1 MVVAWA
7 WTAFAVGACRPPEP
21 TPTQNTDLGT
31 DNDILLPTPAA
42 WHDKSIAKGQA
53 EWKPFRKPS
62 DTATADA
69 AGGATGKGATDSA
82 SAEGTVEK
90 EIRDLIDE
98 FNKLVK
104 DGKYSE
110 ASDYLTED
118 QAAIMEKAIEVLP
131 AFDRKLKEIAAAV
144 PGTAES
150 VARFSKRL
158 SLSWTFALDVKDIKA
173 NGANEGVGTLFDP
186 DAPADGPVEEVRF
199 HKGTEGDWFIE
210 VPHLTVLARILT
222 KFQTAMEEFDLFLAA
237 VKSGSL
243 SGAALDQKVTAIN
256 GLLERWAGP
265 DETPSPSDA
274 KPTDA
279 AAEEPD
285 SKPPPEEPPPKPKKK
300 PAPGG

>member
-1 MVVAWA
+1 MAWA

-21 TPTQNTDLGT
+21 TPSQNTDLGA
-31 DNDILLPTPAA
+31 DNEILLPTPAA
-42 WHDKSIAKGQA
+42 WHDKSVAKGQA
-53 EWKPFRKPS
+53 EWKPFRKPG
-62 DTATADA
+62 DAATTDA

-90 EIRDLIDE
+90 EIRDLVDE
-98 FNKLVK
+98 YNGLVK
-104 DGKYSE
+104 DGKYTE

-150 VARFSKRL
+150 VAGFSKRL
-158 SLSWTFALDVKDIKA
+158 SLSWHFALDVKDIKA
-173 NGANEGVGTLFDP
+173 NGTNDGVGTLFDP
-186 DAPADGPVEEVRF
+186 DAPADGPVEEIRF

-210 VPHLTVLARILT
+210 VPHFAVLARILS
-222 KFQTAMEEFDLFLAA
+222 KFQTEMEGLDLFLAA

-243 SGAALDQKVTAIN
+243 SGAALDQKVAEIN
-256 GLLERWAGP
+256 GLLERWAGLG
-265 DETPSPSDA
+265 ETPSPGDA

-279 AAEEPD
+279 AAEEPNAE
-285 SKPPPEEPPPKPKKK
+285 PPSEEPTPKPKKK